1 MIKVEAALKAAG
13 QTTGRF
19 TDKITQPLLCWFDE
33 NKRVLPFRT
42 LSTPYRVWVSEVM
55 LQQTRVSAALP
66 YFERFMDALP
76 TVKALAECPPERL
89 NKLWEGLG
97 YYSRARNLQK
107 AAQMIEEKYAGE
119 LPADYTALKR
129 LPGVGEYTA
138 GAIASISFQL
148 PEIAVDGNVL
158 RVFARLRND
167 SGNVLHPAV
176 KKALSACVRSA
187 QPPQRPGDYNEALME
202 LGALVCLPNGA
213 PLCGQ
218 CPLKALCAAR
228 AAGTQDALP
237 VNTPLKARKRV
248 ECTIA
253 AVLCADRV
261 LLQQR
266 PQSGLLA
273 GLWQPVWLAGECTAQ
288 STNKAVAALW
298 DGALFADGKR
308 AAPTDTPRE
317 ASACT
322 ATNFAASVPDEISTE
337 PLPAAKHVF
346 THLEWHM
353 TGWACRVSPVA
364 GGCPRAPRGCV
375 WATAQE
381 LCTVYTLPGAYK
393 VYKKEILGRL

>member
-55 LQQTRVSAALP
+55 LQQTRVSAVLP

-76 TVKALAECPPERL
+76 TVKALAECPPEQL

-107 AAQMIEEKYAGE
+107 AAQVIVKEYGGE
-119 LPADYTALKR
+119 LPADYSALKR
-129 LPGVGEYTA
+129 LPGIGEYTA
-138 GAIASISFQL
+138 GAVASISFQL

-167 SGNVLHPAV
+167 KGNVLQPAV

-187 QPPQRPGDYNEALME
+187 QSPQRPGDYNEALME

-213 PLCGQ
+213 PLCEQ

-228 AAGTQDALP
+228 AAGTQRALP
-237 VNTPLKARKRV
+237 VKTPLKARTIV
-248 ECTIA
+248 ECTLA

-273 GLWQPVWLAGECTAQ
+273 GLWQPVWLAGAREADCIAGD
-288 STNKAVAALW
+288 VAALW
-298 DGALFADGKR
+298 NDAAADGEPNVP
-308 AAPTDTPRE
+308 AAAELAADAPT
-317 ASACT
+317 
-322 ATNFAASVPDEISTE
+322 ILSTE

-353 TGWACRVSPVA
+353 TGWVCRVSPVA